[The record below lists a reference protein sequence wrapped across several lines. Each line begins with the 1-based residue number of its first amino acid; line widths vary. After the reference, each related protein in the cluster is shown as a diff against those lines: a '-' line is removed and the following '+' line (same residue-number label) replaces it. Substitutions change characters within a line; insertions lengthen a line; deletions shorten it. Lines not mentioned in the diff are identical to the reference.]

1 MCLEVSRCFL
11 LGGFMIEARN
21 YQLAARAEGG
31 ANMEEPQQPQIAKR
45 RMLHAYMLHAYMLH
59 RLPTS
64 YA

>member
-1 MCLEVSRCFL
+1 
-11 LGGFMIEARN
+11 MIEARN
-21 YQLAARAEGG
+21 YQLAARAEGR

-59 RLPTS
+59 AYMLHRLPTS